1 MVDYRSVSQLK
12 EYTKCPHAYY
22 LHRIERVT
30 ERPAAWLPMGLGVHE
45 AAEEWEKSGRTMSVD
60 DAQAVF
66 RESYA
71 THTNRLA
78 EVMDWDYWFPSGP
91 YRGYDDVSRRSAIGQ
106 DQVVKYIDYYTETA
120 PQEVI
125 WITPEGEP
133 AIELGFNID
142 LDGVPVR
149 GFIDQVVT
157 ATYADGFKPD
167 QITIEDGDLRVR
179 DIKTGNKPG
188 DDFQLA
194 VYAIA
199 VNEMHGTEI
208 DEGDYWMGRQGKP
221 TKETYKL
228 GYWTKE
234 KVTEEFHKVDEGIRS
249 GDFPAVPDEDNC
261 KFCPVASA
269 CQFAVR

>member
-45 AAEEWEKSGRTMSVD
+45 AAEEWEKSGREMSVD

-91 YRGYDDVSRRSAIGQ
+91 YRGYDDVSRRSSIGQ
-106 DQVVKYIDYYTETA
+106 DQVAKYIDYYTETA

-142 LDGVPVR
+142 LDGVAVR
-149 GFIDQVVT
+149 GFIDQVISF
-157 ATYADGFKPD
+157 DENQQP
-167 QITIEDGDLRVR
+167 IVR

-194 VYAIA
+194 VYAVA
-199 VNEMHGTEI
+199 VNEMHGTDI
-208 DEGDYWMGRQGKP
+208 QIGDYWMGRPGKP
-221 TKETYKL
+221 TKEKYKL
-228 GYWTKE
+228 DFWTKE

-249 GDFPAVPDEDNC
+249 GDFPARPDEDNC
-261 KFCPVASA
+261 KFCSVASA
-269 CQFAVR
+269 CQFAIR